1 MKNIVMLDVYD
12 YILFSD
18 KKGKE
23 GNMLNVK
30 DLQRELNIGRDSAYA
45 LMRAKA
51 FPSIKIGRRYFVS
64 EDAFA
69 RWLERYEGREFIV

>member
-1 MKNIVMLDVYD
+1 MLT
-12 YILFSD
+12 
-18 KKGKE
+18 
-23 GNMLNVK
+23 VK

-64 EDAFA
+64 KEALA
-69 RWLERYEGREFIV
+69 RWLERYQGRQFIM